1 MSELI
6 KVSGDSRPLLEY
18 MDNSITDKECDKLF
32 KMIREYFEE
41 DDFSKFKQTKYFTE
55 ACYLNEGKVGDFFI
69 KGLIKAMEIFC
80 KNKYRMQ
87 VNQFYGMSKEL
98 NDIYTK
104 VAYLLQHDKVAR
116 FKHRNDLLS
125 FATKSVLMR
134 DKINAQL
141 YNLMYATLFYNL
153 DGVNQ
158 MVRNALSNIK
168 DDCTKEQGETLRKAA
183 DTIVYNTNISFSD
196 NYGYVDSCEVI
207 SYQKDYSGVK
217 LEDSIKYFKSS
228 VEMYYNNIKVMNTNV
243 SDQLTYIKYIDNM
256 YNMFMNQFGKNPDCK
271 YYIDTVFKCVID
283 NMTKA
288 MDFNN
293 SITDH
298 MIECIKH
305 SSNELYKIYE
315 ILKRS

>member
-6 KVSGDSRPLLEY
+6 KVSGENRPLFEY
-18 MDNSITDKECDKLF
+18 MDQSITDIQCDRLFEMVREC
-32 KMIREYFEE
+32 FEE
-41 DDFSKFKQTKYFTE
+41 DDFSKFKKSEYFTE

-125 FATKSVLMR
+125 FATKSVLMQ
-134 DKINAQL
+134 DKINGQL
-141 YNLMYATLFYNL
+141 YNLRDAELFYSLQGIN
-153 DGVNQ
+153 D
-158 MVRNALSNIK
+158 MVRSALSNIK
-168 DDCTKEQGETLRKAA
+168 DDCTKEQGEALRKSA
-183 DTIVYNTNISFSD
+183 DTIVYNTNNSFSS
-196 NYGYVDSCEVI
+196 NYGYVDSCNVI
-207 SYQKDYSGVK
+207 TYQRDYSGVK
-217 LEDSIKYFKSS
+217 LEDSIMYFKDN
-228 VEMYYNNIKVMNTNV
+228 VAIYYNNIKIMNTNV
-243 SDQLTYIKYIDNM
+243 SDQLSYIKYLDNM
-256 YNMFMNQFGKNPDCK
+256 YNMFINQFGKNPDCK

-288 MDFNN
+288 MEFNN
-293 SITDH
+293 TITDH
-298 MIECIKH
+298 AIECIKH
-305 SSNELYKIYE
+305 SANELHKIYE
-315 ILKRS
+315 ILKR